1 MKRVILLAGVMLVV
15 SAPLFA
21 DVTIKATNSG
31 KVMGMSGD
39 MQTTTYVKG
48 MKMRVDTVSGDT
60 TRTSIYDVE
69 NQKLYTF
76 DNKKKEA
83 DVWDMAAFSAE
94 VSKSVSVQGMTS
106 SVKANGQTKQVA
118 GKTANGYDI
127 VVTVPADVSGMKMTM
142 NLTGTTWVVKGAP
155 GTADYIAF
163 YKAAAEKGWI
173 FSDPRAAKGQP
184 GQAKAMSQMYE
195 QYAKL
200 DGLPYAT
207 DMNMKASG
215 EGPMAAMMAKMGNM
229 TMTTLTESVDTAAIA
244 ADMFAPPAGYKL
256 NAKK

>member
-1 MKRVILLAGVMLVV
+1 
-15 SAPLFA
+15 
-21 DVTIKATNSG
+21 
-31 KVMGMSGD
+31 
-39 MQTTTYVKG
+39 
-48 MKMRVDTVSGDT
+48 
-60 TRTSIYDVE
+60 
-69 NQKLYTF
+69 
-76 DNKKKEA
+76 
-83 DVWDMAAFSAE
+83 MAAFSAE
-94 VSKSVSVQGMTS
+94 VSKAVSVEGMTAS
-106 SVKANGQTKQVA
+106 IKPNGQTKQVA
-118 GKTANGYDI
+118 GKTANGYDM

-163 YKAAAEKGWI
+163 YKAAAENGWI

-195 QYAKL
+195 QLGKL

-229 TMTTLTESVDTAAIA
+229 TMTTLTESVDTAALS
-244 ADMFAPPAGYKL
+244 ADLFAPPAGYKV
-256 NAKK
+256 NPKK

>member
-1 MKRVILLAGVMLVV
+1 MKRAIVLAGLMLAM
-15 SAPLFA
+15 SAPLLA
-21 DVTIKATNSG
+21 DVTIKAMNSG
-31 KVMGMSGD
+31 KVMGMGGD
-39 MQTTTYVKG
+39 IQTTTYVKG
-48 MKMRVDTVSGDT
+48 MKMRVDSVTGDT
-60 TRTSIYDVE
+60 TRTSIFDVE

-94 VSKSVSVQGMTS
+94 VSKAVSVEGMS
-106 SVKANGQTKQVA
+106 ASIKANGQTKQVA

-207 DMNMKASG
+207 EMNMKASG

-229 TMTTLTESVDTAAIA
+229 TMTTVTESVDTSALA
-244 ADMFAPPAGYKL
+244 ADMFAPPAGYKV

>member
-1 MKRVILLAGVMLVV
+1 MKRAIVLAGLMLAA

-31 KVMGMSGD
+31 KVMGMGGD

-48 MKMRVDTVSGDT
+48 MKMRVDTVTGDT

-83 DVWDMAAFSAE
+83 EVWDMAAFSAE

-207 DMNMKASG
+207 EMNMKASG

-229 TMTTLTESVDTAAIA
+229 TMTTVTESVDTSALA
-244 ADMFAPPAGYKL
+244 ADMFAPPAGYKV

>member
-1 MKRVILLAGVMLVV
+1 MKRAVVLAGLMLAM
-15 SAPLFA
+15 SAPLLA
-21 DVTIKATNSG
+21 DVTIKAMNSG
-31 KVMGMSGD
+31 KVMGMGGD
-39 MQTTTYVKG
+39 IQTTTYVKG
-48 MKMRVDTVSGDT
+48 MKMRVDSVSGDT
-60 TRTSIYDVE
+60 TRTSIFDVE

-83 DVWDMAAFSAE
+83 EVWDMAAFSAE
-94 VSKSVSVQGMTS
+94 VSKAVTVEGMTAS
-106 SVKANGQTKQVA
+106 IKPNGQTKQVA
-118 GKTANGYDI
+118 GKTANGYDM
-127 VVTVPADVSGMKMTM
+127 VVTVPADMGGMKMTM

-173 FSDPRAAKGQP
+173 FTDPKAAKGSP

-229 TMTTLTESVDTAAIA
+229 TMTTTTESVDTSAIS
-244 ADMFAPPAGYKL
+244 ADLFAPPAGYKV

>member
-1 MKRVILLAGVMLVV
+1 MKRAIVLAGLMLAA
-15 SAPLFA
+15 SASLFA

-31 KVMGMSGD
+31 KVMGMGGD

-48 MKMRVDTVSGDT
+48 MKMRVDTVTGDT

-207 DMNMKASG
+207 EMNMKASG

-229 TMTTLTESVDTAAIA
+229 TMTTVTESVDTSALA
-244 ADMFAPPAGYKL
+244 ADMFAPPAGYKV

>member
-1 MKRVILLAGVMLVV
+1 MKRAIVLAGLMLAM
-15 SAPLFA
+15 SAPLLA
-21 DVTIKATNSG
+21 DVTIKAMNSG
-31 KVMGMSGD
+31 KVMGMGGD
-39 MQTTTYVKG
+39 IQTTTYVKG
-48 MKMRVDTVSGDT
+48 MKMRVDSVTGDT
-60 TRTSIYDVE
+60 TRTSIFDVE

-94 VSKSVSVQGMTS
+94 VSKAVSVEGMS
-106 SVKANGQTKQVA
+106 ASIKANGQTKQVA

-207 DMNMKASG
+207 DMNMKANG

-229 TMTTLTESVDTAAIA
+229 TMTTLTESVDTAVIS

>member
-1 MKRVILLAGVMLVV
+1 MKRAIFLAGLMLAA

-31 KVMGMSGD
+31 KVMGMGGD

-48 MKMRVDTVSGDT
+48 MKMRVDTVTGDT

-207 DMNMKASG
+207 EMNMKASG

-229 TMTTLTESVDTAAIA
+229 TMTTVTESVDTSALA
-244 ADMFAPPAGYKL
+244 ADMFAPPAGYKV

>member
-1 MKRVILLAGVMLVV
+1 MKRAIVLTGLMLAA
-15 SAPLFA
+15 SASLFA

-31 KVMGMSGD
+31 KVMGMGGD

-48 MKMRVDTVSGDT
+48 MKMRVDTVTGDT
-60 TRTSIYDVE
+60 TRTSISDVE

-207 DMNMKASG
+207 EMNMKASG

-229 TMTTLTESVDTAAIA
+229 TMTTVTESVDTSALA
-244 ADMFAPPAGYKL
+244 ADMFAPPAGYKV

>member
-1 MKRVILLAGVMLVV
+1 MKRILMVAGLAVMVT
-15 SAPLFA
+15 APLRA

-31 KVMGMSGD
+31 KVMGMGGD

-48 MKMRVDTVSGDT
+48 MKMRVDTVTGDT

-83 DVWDMAAFSAE
+83 EVWDMAAFSAE

-207 DMNMKASG
+207 EMNMKASG

-229 TMTTLTESVDTAAIA
+229 TMTTLTESVDTAVIS
-244 ADMFAPPAGYKL
+244 ADMFAPPAGYKV